1 MLSQRDH
8 SRRNPRHRN
17 LHLRSLSALPALQ
30 PGGHPARR
38 HPRFQPLGCPP
49 LVLLLV
55 VLPGVPRRAGRWC
68 QLGSA
73 TALRRAHAVLR
84 YAIACLPCHGVLCCV
99 AHGQRCPWCGL
110 YRQGLR
116 NLGNTCFMNAVLQ
129 TLLASPVWRGVLL
142 RRAGRATPERRA
154 STPGDEPEVRTKR
167 LRRPKSGRGHRRT
180 SGGVGGSGDGA
191 ITNALVQCVRLAG
204 SCSQRGEAHECL
216 GLRRLCEQVW
226 LGHDAVVAPSKLFQA
241 LCRRVPHF
249 RKRRQQDSVEAFR
262 YLLDGVDRESRSRQA
277 SDTPT
282 IHQGWM
288 LSCRVPLGAADSD
301 VCACVCVLCVR
312 VSLRVLDLSVQQ
324 SVMCVSGRWSRA
336 SCVSA
341 AATLVVALRSL
352 LIFRCHYTPRQA
364 CLTER
369 SDG

>member
-1 MLSQRDH
+1 M
-8 SRRNPRHRN
+8 
-17 LHLRSLSALPALQ
+17 
-30 PGGHPARR
+30 
-38 HPRFQPLGCPP
+38 
-49 LVLLLV
+49 LLLV

-73 TALRRAHAVLR
+73 TALRRAHVVLR
-84 YAIACLPCHGVLCCV
+84 YAIACLPCHGVLCYV
-99 AHGQRCPWCGL
+99 AHGQRRPWCGL

-129 TLLASPVWRGVLL
+129 TLLASPIWRGVLL

-167 LRRPKSGRGHRRT
+167 LRRPKSGRGHRGT

-301 VCACVCVLCVR
+301 VCACVCVLCAR
-312 VSLRVLDLSVQQ
+312 LW
-324 SVMCVSGRWSRA
+324 CWT
-336 SCVSA
+336 C
-341 AATLVVALRSL
+341 
-352 LIFRCHYTPRQA
+352 RCSNP
-364 CLTER
+364 
-369 SDG
+369 